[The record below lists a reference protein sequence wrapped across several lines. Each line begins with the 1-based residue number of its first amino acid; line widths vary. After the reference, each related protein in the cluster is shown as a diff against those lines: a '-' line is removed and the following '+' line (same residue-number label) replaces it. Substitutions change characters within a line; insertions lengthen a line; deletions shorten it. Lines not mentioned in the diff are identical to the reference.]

1 MDSLTER
8 EAIQRFLAA
17 HAALVT
23 LERRTR
29 RVERVVFVTYGVA
42 ILANAT
48 LPAVGGFAPLDLL
61 NYALACLFALSLR
74 RWVLARIERRR
85 AWALVQMA
93 AAHARARLASL
104 DGRRGLSRPERPR
117 LSA

>member
-17 HAALVT
+17 HAALAT
-23 LERRTR
+23 LERKTR

-42 ILANAT
+42 ILANVT
-48 LPAVGGFAPLDLL
+48 LPAVGGFQPLDLL

-74 RWVLARIERRR
+74 RWIIAKLWRRR
-85 AWALVQMA
+85 AWALMQTA
-93 AAHARARLASL
+93 AAHARARLAFL
-104 DGRRGLSRPERPR
+104 DGRSLSRPERPR
-117 LSA
+117 MPA